1 MYNTT
6 DRSTYKNV
14 LMLFITPSW
23 QFSNSSVEQQI
34 IGWHMAHVYSQM
46 PFTQLAYES
55 VVINPSADA
64 DPEIQQIM
72 QAVSEGGHN
81 VAEHVIPCIYTNYK
95 ELKRP
100 VTSQIKPM
108 FSFSEDMKKIM
119 GAPYSGVVVISGKDA
134 LKIQNKVGI
143 ELELIMNNSLK
154 QFKNFRILY
163 NQTEEDYGGVYLN
176 IYLSNYF
183 LFDHISSYEDDLILE
198 ATKSLVTDCDILN
211 AQLTQYLLARRL
223 HQNNKVFQTAQGH
236 RFTRVEEKVPL
247 ISATIK
253 HDIVNPSLVNA
264 LDKIEVLFNRD
275 IDSFI
280 DVCNYFGI
288 AKNVSI
294 NVEDLD
300 HQDNR
305 FTTKFTIMATE
316 KMTIDLATFEEFL
329 YVLKKS
335 YEFQIYNY
343 VTYADT
349 ELYKY
354 SDYQPIDI
362 KVTPEI

>member
-1 MYNTT
+1 M
-6 DRSTYKNV
+6 
-14 LMLFITPSW
+14 MFITPS
-23 QFSNSSVEQQI
+23 QNFVGSSVEQQI
-34 IGWHMAHVYSQM
+34 VGWHMAHVYSQM
-46 PFTQLAYES
+46 PFTQLSYES
-55 VVINPSADA
+55 VIVNPSSDH

-72 QAVSEGGHN
+72 HEIIKSGHDVSD
-81 VAEHVIPCIYTNYK
+81 HVIPCIFTNYK

-134 LKIQNKVGI
+134 LKIQQKMGT
-143 ELELIMNNSLK
+143 ELELIMNDSLK

-163 NQTEEDYGGVYLN
+163 NPTQESYGGVYLN
-176 IYLSNYF
+176 IYLNNFF
-183 LFDHISSYEDDLILE
+183 LFDHINNYEDDLILN
-198 ATKSLVTDCDILN
+198 ATKNLVTDCDVLN
-211 AQLTQYLLARRL
+211 SQLTRHLLARRL
-223 HQNNKVFQTAQGH
+223 HQNNKVFQATQGKK
-236 RFTRVEEKVPL
+236 FVRVDKNASLLSVV
-247 ISATIK
+247 IK
-253 HDIVNPSLVNA
+253 HDIISPELVSKF
-264 LDKIEVLFNRD
+264 DKIEGLFNRD
-275 IDSFI
+275 IDAFT

-288 AKNVSI
+288 TKSVSI

-300 HQDNR
+300 HKDNR
-305 FTTKFTIMATE
+305 FTTRFTINAIE